1 MGRTGRWR
9 KQKREYN
16 FHTCNEHRE
25 VILLNSWLAQYG
37 IRRSKKLSLA
47 VFKDSDRGVLT
58 KKKIKAGE
66 EIINLPLNLT
76 INVITLLIDADFNSI
91 FLDNDKQ
98 CLVEYKQCVTFQSLL
113 AFYLLFLKSQ
123 DSDSK
128 WHTYLRSLPQYYTV
142 PYFLNE
148 DVQNY
153 LNPEI
158 LAVIEKQKSV
168 VDESFDVFV
177 NILVNIKSD
186 KNNIQKF
193 SKYFTKSHFEW
204 AYFTVNTRCVYM
216 DLSNLIN
223 LTNKDSTILAI
234 INDNTRI
241 SLCPFLDMIN
251 HSANCSNETKLLV
264 NKEIENIPLVN
275 LTEDIF
281 SEVRFSIYTKNDFKA
296 YSQVFICYGDSYNLK
311 LITEYGFYLPLNDLD
326 YVEFE
331 FEKIKL
337 FCSSRNIKFSQE
349 QCNFIYN
356 HGLNKDLYIDGRGL
370 SFNFYGLLLVVKYF
384 YNEDVNVSRLL
395 YSAAICSYDRVLI
408 DFIKPFVKNKIVDTK
423 YALDKLQDFDQCN
436 ILNNCIQLMCQYVR
450 ILEKF
455 IKS

>member
-9 KQKREYN
+9 KHKREYN
-16 FHTCNEHRE
+16 FHTCNENRE
-25 VILLNSWLAQYG
+25 VISLNSWLAQCG
-37 IRRSKKLSLA
+37 IQRSKNLSLA

-66 EIINLPLNLT
+66 EIVNLPLNLT
-76 INVITLLIDADFNSI
+76 INVTTLLIDVDFNSI

-98 CLVEYKQCVTFQSLL
+98 CLVEYRQCVTFQSLL
-113 AFYLLFLKSQ
+113 AFYLLFIKSQ
-123 DSDSK
+123 DSNSK
-128 WHTYLRSLPQYYTV
+128 WHTYLRSLPHTYTV
-142 PYFLNE
+142 PYFLKQN
-148 DVQNY
+148 VQNF

-158 LAVIEKQKSV
+158 LTVIENQKSV
-168 VDESFDVFV
+168 INGSFDIFV
-177 NILVNIKSD
+177 NILVNTKSTK
-186 KNNIQKF
+186 KNVQKF
-193 SKYFTKSHFEW
+193 SNCFTKSNYEW

-216 DLSNLIN
+216 DLSKLIN
-223 LTNKDSTILAI
+223 LTNKENTILSI

-251 HSANCSNETKLLV
+251 HSANCINETRLLV

-275 LTEDIF
+275 LKEDIF
-281 SEVRFSIYTKNDFKA
+281 SDVRFSIYTKNDFQA

-311 LITEYGFYLPLNDLD
+311 LITEYGFYLPSNDLD

-337 FCSSRNIKFSQE
+337 FCSSRDIKLSQE
-349 QCNFIYN
+349 QCNFMCN

-408 DFIKPFVKNKIVDTK
+408 DFIKPFVKNKLVDME
-423 YALDKLQDFDQCN
+423 YALDKLQNFDECN